1 MKEGEKQQDSDNNSS
16 DARVFFVEY
25 QDTGSKK
32 NKAGWLPPQLK
43 DKAEA
48 KKEQSAEAEQKAL
61 YEQMKNNWTKQFVEH
76 NGISFVLTRLLN
88 QEFGKESNAADRN
101 FELKNVSF
109 MLTLLRVFIVASI
122 AAQPDQDTSG
132 AQ

>member
-1 MKEGEKQQDSDNNSS
+1 
-16 DARVFFVEY
+16 
-25 QDTGSKK
+25 
-32 NKAGWLPPQLK
+32 
-43 DKAEA
+43 
-48 KKEQSAEAEQKAL
+48 
-61 YEQMKNNWTKQFVEH
+61 MKNNWTKQFVEH
-76 NGISFVLTRLLN
+76 NGNSFVLTRLLN

-132 AQ
+132 A